1 MSEERAMGLSRAVAA
16 ADSRGWQEVEF
27 EFDLGIL
34 WLKRQ
39 KTFTP
44 LGITWIQVTISLIS

>member
-1 MSEERAMGLSRAVAA
+1 MGLSRAVAA